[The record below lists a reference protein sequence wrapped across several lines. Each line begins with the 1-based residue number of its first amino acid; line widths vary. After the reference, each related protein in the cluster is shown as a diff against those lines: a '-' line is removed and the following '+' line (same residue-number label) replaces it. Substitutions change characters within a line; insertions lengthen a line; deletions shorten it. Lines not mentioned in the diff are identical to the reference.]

1 MNQLMTP
8 SQEELMGSVLATMI
22 LVFGSLGIGLFLWGA
37 GRYLIQQYF

>member
-1 MNQLMTP
+1 MNQPMKQ
-8 SQEELMGSVLATMI
+8 SQEEIIGSVLATMI